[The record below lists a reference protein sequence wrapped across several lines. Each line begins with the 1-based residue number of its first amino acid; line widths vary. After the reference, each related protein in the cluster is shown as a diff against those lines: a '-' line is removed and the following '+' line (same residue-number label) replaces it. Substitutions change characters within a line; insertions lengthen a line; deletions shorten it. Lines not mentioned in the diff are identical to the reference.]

1 MTNETAN
8 YTLENV
14 TQAHEL
20 WETGDP
26 VRPELGVKFKTANAR
41 TVYGLKTESG
51 EYVAFCCV
59 ARTTHVPKDIM
70 ELSQFTSAA
79 GEILIPYTVWS
90 LQKGAGRAI
99 IKQLLDKVAADSL
112 AHRVV
117 TLSPLTEM
125 ARRFHLR
132 NGATEISRNVASAN
146 FEYPVRALHDSDDW
160 YQSTATQDWTCSA
173 YGEPT

>member
-1 MTNETAN
+1 MTNEIMN
-8 YTLENV
+8 YTLEDV
-14 TQAHEL
+14 TSMPSL
-20 WETGDP
+20 WGVGDP
-26 VRPELGVKFKTANAR
+26 VRPNLGVKFKTATGR

-70 ELSQFTSAA
+70 ELSCFTSSA

-90 LQKGAGRAI
+90 LQKGAGRTI
-99 IKQLLDKVAADSL
+99 IKQLLDKVSVNRL
-112 AHRVV
+112 ALRVV

-132 NGATEISRNVASAN
+132 NGATEISTNVASAN
-146 FEYPVRALHDSDDW
+146 FEYPVALSKNDDDW
-160 YQSTATQDWTCSA
+160 YQSSATQDWSCTA